1 MRNYWPFCTQNR
13 AITNTYVQKA
23 NESVR
28 KQQRP
33 AQNQYWMLKTFMIN
47 FILIIFWWLE
57 AMLTNRLHRKSTSKK
72 KNSNKAWY
80 RLLGTEIFIYEEFHY

>member
-23 NESVR
+23 NGSVR

-33 AQNQYWMLKTFMIN
+33 AQNQY
-47 FILIIFWWLE
+47 
-57 AMLTNRLHRKSTSKK
+57 
-72 KNSNKAWY
+72 
-80 RLLGTEIFIYEEFHY
+80 